1 MMYANDPEH
10 DTGDWIRLN
19 FNEEDGPLIAH
30 VLGDDTHVL
39 CRLGQPEE
47 PDIEEPSEPD
57 EPDEPDE
64 PTAAQQ
70 AIYDTKMAAYVRD
83 LREYEKVM
91 DAYTKVMDAYT
102 SAVDDFE
109 SPLCDFPVA
118 QHCMWSPRNRVY
130 DDQIAALIEAGFV
143 VYSVLDTE
151 LPLPFSIVFG
161 VDGGGYSFVDD
172 HWIPLRAIV
181 SRIAAGDWRDHEGSR
196 ERHNALVASLA
207 LEIGSKSGRA
217 SFVERYEIRETQ

>member
-1 MMYANDPEH
+1 MYANDREH
-10 DTGDWIRLN
+10 ATGVWIRLN

-30 VLGDDTHVL
+30 VLGSDTDVL

-57 EPDEPDE
+57 EPDEP
-64 PTAAQQ
+64 TAAQQ
-70 AIYDTKMAAYVRD
+70 ASYDTKMAAYVRD

-91 DAYTKVMDAYT
+91 DAYT
-102 SAVDDFE
+102 SAVDEFE
-109 SPLCDFPVA
+109 SPLNGFPVS
-118 QHCMWSPRNRVY
+118 QNCMWSPRDRVY
-130 DDQIAALIEAGFV
+130 DDQIAALVEAGFV
-143 VYSVLDTE
+143 VYSVLDTD

-161 VDGGGYSFVDD
+161 IDGGGYSFVDD

-181 SRIAAGDWRDHEGSR
+181 SRIAAAREGSR

-207 LEIGSKSGRA
+207 LEIGARRRA
-217 SFVERYEIRETQ
+217 SFVERYEIREIGDEAHK